1 MKRGIVIFGV
11 FLFLSFS
18 ISGILVLPS
27 ASADEVVIE
36 MADLAYDPA
45 EVTITA
51 GTTVTWV
58 NKDFEPHTVTA
69 DDNSFDSE
77 TILPDKSF
85 SHRFDKTGEYPYHCL
100 FHLPEMVGKV
110 IVK

>member
-1 MKRGIVIFGV
+1 MKRRIVIFGV
-11 FLFLSFS
+11 VLFLSFS

-36 MADLAYDPA
+36 MADSAYDPA

-69 DDNSFDSE
+69 DDDSFDSD

-85 SHRFDKTGEYPYHCL
+85 SHRFDKPGVYPYHCL

-110 IVK
+110 IVE